1 MDFALDKVRP
11 LDTGIR
17 KAVLLSI
24 AIIMVSVGS
33 TFFLFGY
40 LLATNALTPTLLGLI
55 VVWIGS
61 IIFFYAVITEEHTMK
76 ELFLRHSYFYTGLI
90 SLVAGMYFIFLGGM
104 FSNVPSQALAATELG
119 LLLMLFGAVLVV
131 LSAQRYRDYTKN
143 SGLFALIA
151 GILLL
156 AGGIVAGS
164 TNVGYIG
171 VFLIILSGVWMGLR
185 SKKAV

>member
-1 MDFALDKVRP
+1 MNFALDKIRP
-11 LDTGIR
+11 LDTGIQ

-24 AIIMVSVGS
+24 AVIVVSVGS
-33 TFFLFGY
+33 TFFLFGH
-40 LLATNALTPTLLGLI
+40 LLAASSLTPTLLGLI
-55 VVWIGS
+55 VVWIGG

-90 SLVAGMYFIFLGGM
+90 TLVAGMYLIFLGGM
-104 FSNVPSQALAATELG
+104 FSHLQDRALAATELG

-143 SGLFALIA
+143 SALFSLFA
-151 GILLL
+151 GLLL
-156 AGGIVAGS
+156 LIGGIVAGS
-164 TNVGYIG
+164 TNIGYIG
-171 VFLIILSGVWMGLR
+171 VFLVILSGIWMGLR